1 MKENTESTSTLL
13 MRIKSGDEAA
23 RERLFNT
30 YLPVISRWAHGRL
43 PQYARDLSETA
54 DMVQAS
60 LMKAL
65 EHVDHFEAVRE
76 GAFLAYLRQ
85 ILLNHIRME
94 IRRVSRRQKHGHA
107 DSEIEVPDMEAS
119 VMQQAIGDE
128 ALQRYEKGL
137 MELKPQAR
145 EAVILRIE
153 FGYTFNEIANAVEM
167 NSSNAARMLVSRSLA
182 QVARHMS

>member
-13 MRIKSGDEAA
+13 MRIRSGDDAA

-43 PQYARDLSETA
+43 PQYARDMSETA

-65 EHVDHFEAVRE
+65 EHVDHFEAIRE

-85 ILLNHIRME
+85 ILLNQIRME
-94 IRRVSRRQKHGHA
+94 IRRVSRRQKHGTEDA
-107 DSEIEVPDMEAS
+107 GIEVRRLGNQKLIRISIRLE
-119 VMQQAIGDE
+119 
-128 ALQRYEKGL
+128 
-137 MELKPQAR
+137 EL
-145 EAVILRIE
+145 E
-153 FGYTFNEIANAVEM
+153 
-167 NSSNAARMLVSRSLA
+167 SNRDLFKQLFRDAY
-182 QVARHMS
+182 QVWFS